1 MNTQTMII
9 FNYQLSAS
17 DYLSAAGIDTKILS
31 WSNISLLFLV
41 YAVVSNFL
49 HATHIIPDV
58 SGGTISADQYW
69 TTSFLCCLFTLP
81 YLDNIPP
88 RFNPFRRWAIIR
100 TWKRTVQM
108 QQPIILSITETGID
122 WQTQGYQ
129 DFKQWQYYNHFRES
143 KEMFLLYHSESLYY
157 ILPKRAFSS
166 PEKMNQ
172 LKYLLTKKNVEC
184 R

>member
-1 MNTQTMII
+1 MDRKTMII
-9 FNYQLSAS
+9 FNYQLSES
-17 DYLSAAGIDTKILS
+17 DYLSAAGIGSKILS
-31 WSNISLLFLV
+31 WSNISLLFIG

-49 HATHIIPDV
+49 HAMYIIPDV
-58 SGGTISADQYW
+58 SSGTISADQYW
-69 TTSFLCCLFTLP
+69 STSFLCFLCTLP

-88 RFNPFRRWAIIR
+88 RFNLFKRWAIVR

-108 QQPIILSITETGID
+108 QQPIIVSITETGVD

-129 DFKQWQYYNHFRES
+129 DFRQWQYYNHFRES
-143 KEMFLLYHSESLYY
+143 KEMFLLYYSESLYY
-157 ILPKRAFSS
+157 ILPKRVFSS

-172 LKYLLTKKNVEC
+172 LKDLLTNKNVQC